1 MLFLYFEWNIF
12 HLVNQAMNRL
22 KCTIHMES
30 KKQMSITDENKIY
43 L

>member
-1 MLFLYFEWNIF
+1 MYFFILNEILY
-12 HLVNQAMNRL
+12 LVNQAMNRL